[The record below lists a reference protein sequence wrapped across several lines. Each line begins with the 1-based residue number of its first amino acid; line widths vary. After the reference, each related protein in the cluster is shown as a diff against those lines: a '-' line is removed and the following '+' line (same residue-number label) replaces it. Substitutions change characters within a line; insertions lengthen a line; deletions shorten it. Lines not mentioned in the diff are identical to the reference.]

1 MKSHNG
7 LNHFI
12 ALSSLVSAFLLPLLV
27 AQYSVVYSIPNG
39 ESPSFVFLNPDKQKW
54 CTKKRSTTPTSTSAY
69 VQPVRRQLLTRKH
82 DEEDNPPPH
91 PLCAR

>member
-1 MKSHNG
+1 MNSHNG

-39 ESPSFVFLNPDKQKW
+39 ESPSFVFL
-54 CTKKRSTTPTSTSAY
+54 T
-69 VQPVRRQLLTRKH
+69 V
-82 DEEDNPPPH
+82 
-91 PLCAR
+91 PLEQWTNL